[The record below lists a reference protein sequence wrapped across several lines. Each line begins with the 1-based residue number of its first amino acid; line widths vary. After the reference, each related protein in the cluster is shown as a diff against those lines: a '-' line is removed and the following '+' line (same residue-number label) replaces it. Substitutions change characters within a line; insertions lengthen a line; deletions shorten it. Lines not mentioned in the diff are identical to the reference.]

1 MKQQKVLVAC
11 PGCGHKQPEPPT
23 AYSTVCKHCGR
34 HFRLH
39 DVPRPTLPAAPAPKD
54 GKHVV
59 CFTCGTEL
67 WVALTAQ
74 STMCKRCSSHVDLR
88 DYRIANADSK
98 NYKTK
103 GRLVIEENGYL
114 FNTEVIAGDVVLKG
128 RLHGKLTVERSL
140 EIYTGSELK
149 GRLQT
154 AHLVIP
160 AGNRF
165 RWPEPIHLVSADIA
179 GELVAQLQAEDTVW
193 LQSSARLF
201 GDVTARKLIVQSGA
215 VWVGRG
221 KIGGASLADIKP
233 GATA

>member
-11 PGCGHKQPEPPT
+11 PGCGHKQPEPAT
-23 AYSTVCKHCGR
+23 AYSTVCKQCGR

-39 DVPRPTLPAAPAPKD
+39 DVPRPVLQAVAAPKEV
-54 GKHVV
+54 KRVV

-67 WVALTAQ
+67 FVALTAQ

-88 DYRIANADSK
+88 DYRIAGADSK
-98 NYKTK
+98 NFKTK
-103 GRLVIEENGYL
+103 GRLIIEESGYL
-114 FNTEVIAGDVVLKG
+114 FNTEVVAGEVVLKG

-149 GRLQT
+149 GHFQAT
-154 AHLVIP
+154 HLIIP

-165 RWPEPIHLVSADIA
+165 RWSESIHVASADIA
-179 GELVAQLQAEDTVW
+179 GELVAHVQADDTVW

-201 GDVTARKLIVQSGA
+201 GDVAAKKLIVQSGA
-215 VWVGRG
+215 VWVGNG
-221 KIGGASLADIKP
+221 KIG
-233 GATA
+233 